1 MRQASQARKEQQPS
15 VGAVNADVPVTS
27 CFPWACMTLST
38 VLLYGLA
45 AAALD
50 PTTAS
55 AAPLA
60 PAAIPAAVVAED
72 DQKKPQVK
80 DDVPNEVDSLVI
92 QADPRGK
99 VEGDIK
105 PEIEL
110 NEEEIKSFG
119 AGSIGELLTML
130 TPQTT
135 STRGRDGGGGPVML
149 VNGRRISGFQEIQG
163 IPPEAIE
170 RFQVLPEEVALS
182 YGYKA
187 DQRVVNII
195 LKKNYNALQTQA
207 AVNVA
212 TDGGRA
218 SPSAGGNRVHINGD
232 KRWNVDVQI
241 SHDPYLMEADRDIVR
256 SPNGQPF
263 DLVGNVAGLNGGEI
277 DPALSA
283 LAGSAVTIAGA
294 PDAARFARVGVAAFA
309 PQAGRYNTGDLTAN
323 RSLISKS
330 DRATLRGSMS
340 RDLNKTTQLT
350 VTGNLEDTSSQ
361 ALLGLPGVTFSLPA
375 GSPFSPFS
383 KAVTGYRFID
393 APGALTRE
401 VDILRTQVSMAAN
414 GRVKEW
420 RWNLT
425 GDFDRSEND
434 TVTGRGLDASAF
446 QAAVAAGDPAV
457 NPFGYISPTLYKA
470 VAPDTA
476 HSVSTSAST
485 ELVLNGTLYRLPAGN
500 LQTTLKVGAD
510 TRSLDSKT
518 VRSGVT
524 TMRDVTRNRQN
535 FQSSFNIPLTST
547 REDVLAKLGD
557 LSTNFNFGYEN
568 LSDLGGLTTLGG
580 GLNWSPIKPISFI
593 ASYSDEEGAP
603 STNQINDPI
612 VVTPNVSVFDFT
624 TGQTTIISRTDGG
637 NPNLLNDN
645 RQVTKFGVNY
655 KPIEKLELTFNATY
669 TRSETKNMISGF
681 PAITPDLERAFP
693 ERFTRDAGGRL
704 LAIDARPVN
713 FASAE
718 AENIRWG
725 FNLFKPIGQ
734 PTPGAAGPGGPGGPG
749 AGPRPGGGGPGGGG
763 MMRFGGPG
771 GGGGGPMMMGG
782 GRPGQGMF
790 QLSLYHT
797 WRLTDELTI
806 RKGLPVLDQLDGS
819 AINSR
824 SGQARHELQAQ
835 GGYFKDG
842 LGVRFSANWKDKTWV
857 NGGATG
863 GQTLYFSDLATL
875 DINLFANFSVPA
887 RKKLVDK
894 YPILKGVQASL
905 NFNNILDT
913 KQTVRDQ
920 NGVTPQAYQKDYL
933 DPLGRTVRIGF
944 RKLL

>member
-1 MRQASQARKEQQPS
+1 
-15 VGAVNADVPVTS
+15 
-27 CFPWACMTLST
+27 
-38 VLLYGLA
+38 
-45 AAALD
+45 
-50 PTTAS
+50 
-55 AAPLA
+55 
-60 PAAIPAAVVAED
+60 
-72 DQKKPQVK
+72 
-80 DDVPNEVDSLVI
+80 
-92 QADPRGK
+92 
-99 VEGDIK
+99 
-105 PEIEL
+105 
-110 NEEEIKSFG
+110 
-119 AGSIGELLTML
+119 
-130 TPQTT
+130 
-135 STRGRDGGGGPVML
+135 ML

-170 RFQVLPEEVALS
+170 RFQILPEEVALS

-195 LKKNYNALQTQA
+195 LKKNYNATQTQA
-207 AVNVA
+207 AVTVA
-212 TDGGRA
+212 TDGGRT
-218 SPSAGGNRVHINGD
+218 SPSGGGNRVHIDGD

-241 SHDPYLMEADRDIVR
+241 SHDPYLMETDRNIVR
-256 SPNGQPF
+256 APNGQPF
-263 DLVGNVAGLNGGEI
+263 DLVGNISGLNGGEI

-283 LAGSAVTIAGA
+283 LAGSPVTIAGV
-294 PDAARFARVGVAAFA
+294 PDAAQTGKAALSAFS
-309 PQAGRYNTGDLTAN
+309 PLAGRYNTDDLTAN

-350 VTGNLEDTSSQ
+350 VTGNLEDSSSH
-361 ALLGLPGVTFSLPA
+361 ALLGLPGVTFTLPT

-383 KAVTGYRFID
+383 KAVTGYRFIE
-393 APGALTRE
+393 APGALSRD
-401 VDILRTQVSMAAN
+401 VDTLRTQLSMNAN
-414 GRVKEW
+414 GRVKDW

-425 GDFDRSEND
+425 GDFDRTKTD
-434 TVTGRGLDASAF
+434 TTTGRGLDASAF
-446 QAAVAAGDPAV
+446 QTAVAAGDPGV
-457 NPFGYISPTLYKA
+457 NPFGTISPSLYKA
-470 VAPDTA
+470 VAADTA
-476 HSVSTSAST
+476 HSVSTAASA
-485 ELVLNGTLYRLPAGN
+485 ELVVNGNLFQLPAGG
-500 LQTTLKVGAD
+500 LQTTFKVGANS
-510 TRSLDSKT
+510 RGLDSKT

-524 TMRDVTRNRQN
+524 TTRDITRTTESVQT
-535 FQSSFNIPLTST
+535 SFNFPITST
-547 REDVLAKLGD
+547 RNNFLAKAGD
-557 LSTNFNFGYEN
+557 LSANFNFGYDD

-580 GLNWSPIKPISFI
+580 GMNWSPIKPISFI
-593 ASYSDEEGAP
+593 ASYTDEEGAP
-603 STNQINDPI
+603 STNQINDPT

-624 TGQTTIISRTDGG
+624 TGQTVIITRTDGG
-637 NPNLLNDN
+637 NPNLRNDN
-645 RQVTKFGVNY
+645 RQVSKFGVNY

-669 TRSETKNMISGF
+669 TRAETKNMISGF
-681 PAITPDLERAFP
+681 PAVTPDLERAFP
-693 ERFTRDAGGRL
+693 ERFTRDASGRL

-718 AENIRWG
+718 SENIRWG

-734 PTPGAAGPGGPGGPG
+734 PTPGAAGPGGPGGG
-749 AGPRPGGGGPGGGG
+749 RFGGGPGGGGGGGGG
-763 MMRFGGPG
+763 MMRFGGGGGPG
-771 GGGGGPMMMGG
+771 GGGGGGGAIMGG

-790 QLSLYHT
+790 QLSVYHT

-824 SGQARHELQAQ
+824 SGQARHEVQVQ

-842 LGVRFSANWKDKTWV
+842 LGVRFNGNWKDKTWV

-905 NFNNILDT
+905 NFNNILDN

-920 NGVTPQAYQKDYL
+920 NGVTPQAYQRDYL